1 MYITNLQ
8 KTKPAAAP
16 ENLEKDQIPVAVQWL
31 LGEPEGAPNFELRY
45 ISFPVGAS
53 TVYHEH
59 AWEHEVFVVK
69 GKGKIKTEAGE
80 QAVKAN
86 DAVLLLP
93 KEAHQLS
100 NTSLDETFDIICVVP
115 KGTRSFSCQC
125 G

>member
-8 KTKPAAAP
+8 KTKPADTP
-16 ENLEKDQIPVAVQWL
+16 ESLKTDQVPVAVRWL
-31 LGEPEGAPNFELRY
+31 LGEPEGAPTFELRY
-45 ISFPVGAS
+45 ISFPVSAS

-59 AWEHEVFVVK
+59 PWEHEVFVVK
-69 GKGKIKTEAGE
+69 GKGKIKTEQGE
-80 QAVKAN
+80 KLVEAN

-93 KEAHQLS
+93 NEPHQII
-100 NTSLDETFDIICVVP
+100 NTSSENTFDIICVVP

>member
-8 KTKPAAAP
+8 KTKPAK
-16 ENLEKDQIPVAVQWL
+16 NLATDQVPVAVRWL

-45 ISFPVGAS
+45 LSFPVSAS

-59 AWEHEVFVVK
+59 PWEHEVFVVK
-69 GKGKIKTEAGE
+69 GKGKIKTAQGE
-80 QAVKAN
+80 IVVQAN
-86 DAVLLLP
+86 DAILLLP
-93 KEAHQLS
+93 NESHQLI
-100 NTSLDETFDIICVVP
+100 NNSLEENFDIICVVP